1 MRLAFKKLSCYTKI
15 MDKML
20 ERSIKLFGENN
31 VKKLNNSHVAVFGLG
46 GVGSY
51 AVEALAR
58 GGVGTI
64 TVVDSDVYDETNLN
78 RQLYATTDTVG
89 RKKTT
94 VAAERIKS
102 ICPST
107 KVVEIDG
114 FITENDNLGINFSV
128 FSYVLDAIDTISGK
142 LAIISE
148 CKKANVP
155 VISCMGTGNKLDPTL
170 FRVVDISKTKVC
182 PLCKVMRKQLKDR
195 GIEGVKVVYSEEE
208 PLKTN
213 DRTPASNSFVPP
225 VAGLISAGEIIKD
238 IIKE

>member
-1 MRLAFKKLSCYTKI
+1 

-114 FITENDNLGINFSV
+114 FITENDNLGIDFSV

>member
-1 MRLAFKKLSCYTKI
+1 

-114 FITENDNLGINFSV
+114 FITENDNIGIDFSV

-195 GIEGVKVVYSEEE
+195 GIEGVNVVYSEEE